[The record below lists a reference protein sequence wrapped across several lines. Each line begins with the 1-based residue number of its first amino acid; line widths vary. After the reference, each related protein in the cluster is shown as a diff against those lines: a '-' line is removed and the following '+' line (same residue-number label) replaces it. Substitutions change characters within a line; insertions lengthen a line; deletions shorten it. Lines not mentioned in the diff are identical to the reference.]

1 MNRAQTDEQM
11 NMILDSTDF
20 FGDTT
25 QVFNNATQIC
35 VQVAAP
41 VSVQHCH
48 ALFGAEDHMIMQ
60 A

>member
-35 VQVAAP
+35 VQTAAP
-41 VSVQHCH
+41 VWFNIATRFLV
-48 ALFGAEDHMIMQ
+48 LKTT
-60 A
+60 